1 MSRPADNLE
10 NRRKRL
16 RFQAWHRG
24 TREMDLIL
32 GRFVDSAIAEF
43 DESELGGLETL
54 FNWPDPDLF
63 AWIMGQADVP
73 PEADTPLLKRI
84 VAFHGGGE
92 RQSK

>member
-1 MSRPADNLE
+1 LPEESLE
-10 NRRKRL
+10 TRRKRL

-32 GRFVDSAIAEF
+32 GRFVDSSIAEL
-43 DESELGGLETL
+43 DESALGELEVL

-73 PEADTPLLKRI
+73 PEADTPTLRRI
-84 VAFHGGGE
+84 IAFHTPAGA
-92 RQSK
+92 

>member
-1 MSRPADNLE
+1 
-10 NRRKRL
+10 
-16 RFQAWHRG
+16 
-24 TREMDLIL
+24 MDLIL
-32 GRFVDSAIAEF
+32 GRFVDSCIGDLGEP
-43 DESELGGLETL
+43 ELADLETL

-73 PEADTPLLKRI
+73 QAADTPLLKRI